1 MVSRIILF
9 LFFLKVHSLCL
20 SYIFAAAKC
29 TRVLPHS
36 IFYVHTPFLQLQD
49 ALKFFPIPFYAC
61 TRCWESRVVSRSFS
75 SWLKRV
81 HSLCLSYNF
90 AAAKCTRVLSHSIF
104 YVHTPFLCSCKMHS
118 TSSPFHSM
126 CAHAVGRAESCP
138 GSFSSWLK
146 KKLIIFAYQA
156 SPTFLLL
163 QDALEFFPISFS
175 ACTHC
180 WESRAS
186 KTYHAKV
193 LSRG

>member
-118 TSSPFHSM
+118 TSSPFHSV
-126 CAHAVGRAESCP
+126 CTRCWESRVV
-138 GSFSSWLK
+138 SRIILFLVK